1 MRPAGRSAARPI
13 SASPLDGAR
22 ARRFRGERR
31 GGFAYFLSTGAGAD
45 GLPPD
50 PAGNGEREAAAAFGL
65 SCLGFFGSRPLRF

>member
-1 MRPAGRSAARPI
+1 MRLAGRSAARPI

-31 GGFAYFLSTGAGAD
+31 GGCAYFLSEGVGAA
-45 GLPPD
+45 GLPLD
-50 PAGNGEREAAAAFGL
+50 TAGNSEREGIAFGL